1 MKTSVIAAA
10 ILCSAGLLAT
20 APAARAAGVNVNP
33 GKWDTTIETDI
44 SGQLPGK
51 DKATHTTK
59 CIKPE
64 DVKEPE
70 AVAQAQQ
77 KDKRCTSTVV
87 SATRDHVAWTY
98 QCPNG
103 SGTGDFVYAGD
114 SYEATFESTAH
125 RGDRDIKTTT
135 HLKAKRIGDC

>member
-1 MKTSVIAAA
+1 MKTSVIAVA
-10 ILCSAGLLAT
+10 ILCSAGLLAAT
-20 APAARAAGVNVNP
+20 PAAHAAGVNVHP
-33 GKWDTTIETDI
+33 GKWETTIEVDI
-44 SGQLPGK
+44 QGKLPGK
-51 DKATHTTK
+51 DKPTHTTK

-70 AVAQAQQ
+70 AVAQE

-87 SATRDHVAWTY
+87 SATPDHVAWTY

-103 SGTGDFVYAGD
+103 SGSGDFVYAGD

-125 RGDRDIKTTT
+125 RADRDTKTTT
-135 HLKAKRIGDC
+135 HLKARRIGDC

>member
-1 MKTSVIAAA
+1 MKTSVIAVA
-10 ILCSAGLLAT
+10 ILCSSGLLAAT
-20 APAARAAGVNVNP
+20 AAAHAAGVNVHP
-33 GKWDTTIETDI
+33 GKWETTIEVDI
-44 SGQLPGK
+44 QGQLPNK
-51 DKATHTTK
+51 DKLTHTTK

-87 SATRDHVAWTY
+87 SATPDHVAWTY

-103 SGTGDFVYAGD
+103 SGTGDLVYAGD

-125 RGDRDIKTTT
+125 RGDRDVKTTT
-135 HLKAKRIGDC
+135 HLKARRIGDC

>member
-1 MKTSVIAAA
+1 MKTSVIAVTV
-10 ILCSAGLLAT
+10 LCSAGLLAD
-20 APAARAAGVNVNP
+20 APAAHAKGVNVNP
-33 GKWDTTIETDI
+33 GKWETTIEVDI
-44 SGQLPGK
+44 QGQLPGK
-51 DKATHTTK
+51 DRPTHTTK

-87 SATRDHVAWTY
+87 SATADHVAWTY

-103 SGTGDFVYAGD
+103 SGSGDFVYAGD

-125 RGDRDIKTTT
+125 RGDRDVKTTT